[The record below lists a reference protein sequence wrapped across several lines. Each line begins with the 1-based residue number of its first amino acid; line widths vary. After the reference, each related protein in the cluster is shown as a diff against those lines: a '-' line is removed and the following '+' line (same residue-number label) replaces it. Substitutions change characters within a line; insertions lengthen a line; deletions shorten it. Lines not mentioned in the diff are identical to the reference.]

1 MRSCN
6 IRHARI
12 YATVLTFII
21 MMMAVPAHAVS
32 TADIQDEG
40 TECRDTLTDADKH
53 DRQHGTAMIGDNT
66 ATSRICT
73 SRPSRLITPHGPAP
87 EKLHARASHA
97 TAHHINN
104 NHKRHTTN
112 CSATS
117 PCRMVASRH
126 YYVIA
131 LRRILC

>member
-6 IRHARI
+6 IKHARI

-21 MMMAVPAHAVS
+21 MMMAVPAHAIS

-53 DRQHGTAMIGDNT
+53 DRLHGTAMIGDNT

-73 SRPSRLITPHGPAP
+73 SRPLRIITPHGPAP
-87 EKLHARASHA
+87 EKHHAGTSHA
-97 TAHHINN
+97 TAQHINN

-112 CSATS
+112 RSATS
-117 PCRMVASRH
+117 PCRLVASRH